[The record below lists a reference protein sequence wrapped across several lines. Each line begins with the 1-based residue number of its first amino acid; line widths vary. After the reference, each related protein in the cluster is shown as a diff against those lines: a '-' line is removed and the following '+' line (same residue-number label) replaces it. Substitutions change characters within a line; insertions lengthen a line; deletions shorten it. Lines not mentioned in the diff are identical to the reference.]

1 MNICI
6 TNYDSN
12 PQFIGGIK
20 RVSSILAKEWIKS
33 NNVYFLGISPVDNQ
47 IKEICGIP
55 QTHMPVPGEINSDK
69 NLDFFIRFVNENK
82 IDIILHQHSDNLS
95 FTELC
100 INVKKQT
107 GIKLIT
113 TRHFAISHN
122 EDITKHA
129 FFIKYKLQKSPIAWL
144 KDFLFFIKYY
154 IYKGKCNIISENRF
168 YKYLISNSDK
178 FVLLSDSFVEELK
191 KRLDLTEAEKY
202 KICAINNPIE
212 LVEHK
217 ITPKKK
223 RVLWCGRVEF
233 GTKRVDRILEIWKR
247 ITPKHPDWEL
257 YIMGSGNIGYF
268 KAITQKYNI
277 PNVVFTGSCNPYDYY
292 KEGSILC
299 MTSSAESWGMVL
311 VEAQM
316 FGCIPIAYDSYS
328 SLGEIITDNVNGFK
342 IAPFNKK
349 QYAKRLEWLMENE
362 DERNKMFE
370 ECQQSV
376 KRFDVSIIAKQWME
390 LFKNLISEHK
400 IKCSF

>member
-6 TNYDSN
+6 TSHDME
-12 PQFIGGIK
+12 PQNICGIK
-20 RVSSILAKEWIKS
+20 RVSSILGREWAKEH
-33 NNVYFLGISPVDNQ
+33 NVIFVTFSPLDNQ
-47 IKEICGIP
+47 IKEIGKIH
-55 QTHMPVPGEINSDK
+55 QYHFPVPRNI
-69 NLDFFIRFVNENK
+69 LDNRNIEFFIALVKEKRV
-82 IDIILHQHSDNLS
+82 DVILHQHSNDRL

-100 INVKKQT
+100 IKVKENT
-107 GIKLIT
+107 GTKLIT
-113 TRHFAISHN
+113 TRHFAINHDN
-122 EDITKHA
+122 DIIKHS
-129 FFIKYKLQKSPIAWL
+129 FFIRYKLQKYPTAWV
-144 KDFLFFIKYY
+144 KDFLFYIKYHL
-154 IYKGKCNIISENRF
+154 YKKRQVTNNNKQL
-168 YKYLISNSDK
+168 YQYLITYSDK
-178 FVLLSDSFVEELK
+178 FVLISDCFIEELK
-191 KRLDLTEAEKY
+191 RMLVLSQDEIK
-202 KICAINNPIE
+202 KIVAINNPIE

-257 YIMGSGNIGYF
+257 YIMGSGNIEYF

-328 SLGEIITDNVNGFK
+328 SLGEIITDEANGFK
-342 IAPFNKK
+342 IPAFNKK
-349 QYAKRLEWLMENE
+349 KFTERLEWLMDNE
-362 DERNKMFE
+362 ADRIIIAKS
-370 ECQQSV
+370 CQQSV
-376 KRFDVSIIAKQWME
+376 KRFDTKIIARQWIE
-390 LFKNLISEHK
+390 LFQDVLKK
-400 IKCSF
+400 T

>member
-6 TNYDSN
+6 TNYDLS

-33 NNVYFLGISPVDNQ
+33 HNVHFLGASPAGNQ

-55 QTHMPVPGEINSDK
+55 QTHLPVPEEINSDK

-100 INVKKQT
+100 INVKKKT

-144 KDFLFFIKYY
+144 KDFLFFIKYHL
-154 IYKGKCNIISENRF
+154 YKGRRNIKNDNRL
-168 YKYLISNSDK
+168 YKHIISNSDK
-178 FVLLSDSFVEELK
+178 FVLLSDSFVKELET
-191 KRLDLTEAEKY
+191 RLDLTEAEKD

-212 LVEHK
+212 LVKHK

-223 RVLWCGRVEF
+223 RVLWCGRVEY
-233 GTKRVDRILEIWKR
+233 GTKRVDRIIEIWKNIASR
-247 ITPKHPDWEL
+247 HPDWDL
-257 YIMGSGNIGYF
+257 YIMGSGNIEIF

-277 PNVVFTGSCNPYDYY
+277 RNIVFTGSCNPYDYY
-292 KEGSILC
+292 KDGSILC
-299 MTSSAESWGMVL
+299 MTSSAECWGMVL

-328 SLGEIITDNVNGFK
+328 SLGDIITDNVNGFK

-362 DERNKMFE
+362 DERNKMLE

-376 KRFDVSIIAKQWME
+376 KRFDVSIIAQKWID
-390 LFKNLISEHK
+390 LFNETL
-400 IKCSF
+400 

>member
-6 TNYDSN
+6 TNYDLS

-33 NNVYFLGISPVDNQ
+33 HNVHFLGASPADNQ

-55 QTHMPVPGEINSDK
+55 QTHLPMPEEINSEK

-100 INVKKQT
+100 INVKKKT

-154 IYKGKCNIISENRF
+154 LYKGRRNIKNDNRL
-168 YKYLISNSDK
+168 YKHIISNSDK
-178 FVLLSDSFVEELK
+178 FVLLSDSFVKELET
-191 KRLDLTEAEKY
+191 RLDLTEAEKH

-212 LVEHK
+212 LVKHK

-223 RVLWCGRVEF
+223 RVLWCGRVEY
-233 GTKRVDRILEIWKR
+233 GTKRVDRILEIWKW
-247 ITPKHPDWEL
+247 IAPKHPDWDL
-257 YIMGSGNIGYF
+257 YIMGSGNIESF
-268 KAITQKYNI
+268 KNITQRYNI
-277 PNVVFTGSCNPYDYY
+277 PNVVFTGSCNPYEYY
-292 KEGSILC
+292 KDGSILC

-328 SLGEIITDNVNGFK
+328 SLGDIITDNVNGFK

-376 KRFDVSIIAKQWME
+376 KRFDVSIIAQKWID
-390 LFKNLISEHK
+390 LFNETL
-400 IKCSF
+400 

>member
-6 TNYDSN
+6 TNYDLN

-20 RVSSILAKEWIKS
+20 RVSSILAKEWKKD
-33 NNVYFLGISPVDNQ
+33 NNVYFLCISPASNQ

-55 QTHMPVPGEINSDK
+55 QTHLPVPEDINSDK
-69 NLDFFIRFVNENK
+69 NLNFFIRFVNENK

-100 INVKKQT
+100 IKVKKQT

-154 IYKGKCNIISENRF
+154 LYKAQRNIKSDNRF
-168 YKYLISNSDK
+168 YKHLISNSDK

-217 ITPKKK
+217 ITSKKK

-247 ITPKHPDWEL
+247 IAPKHPEWYL
-257 YIMGSGNIGYF
+257 YIMGSGNIEYF

-277 PNVVFTGSCNPYDYY
+277 PNVVFTGSCNPYEYY
-292 KEGSILC
+292 KDGSILC

-316 FGCIPIAYDSYS
+316 FGCIPIAYNSYS

-342 IAPFNKK
+342 ITPFNKK
-349 QYAKRLEWLMENE
+349 QYTERLELLIENE
-362 DERNKMFE
+362 AERKRMQA
-370 ECQQSV
+370 ECKESV
-376 KRFDVSIIAKQWME
+376 KRFDAKAIAYQWLE
-390 LFKNLISEHK
+390 LFKGITNK
-400 IKCSF
+400 